1 MLCLVQEVDV
11 YNVNEGIFSS
21 IIRRKIFSGSKMMS
35 EALKEGTTF
44 VYSKNYPTQ
53 VIKIDDRKYI
63 RINDEDID
71 EETLPNLFSTMLG
84 LESYHISET
93 EERLKE
99 SATKN
104 KILDGIDLDKYVAT
118 ELPIVPQEPLSAKD
132 EDTLKEQEEQQAELD
147 EDLLNEDMCD
157 LNEEAKKCEAITQE
171 TVPGGDTDTET
182 TIEEVETAAEQELK
196 EVESHVGKS
205 RFHNLN
211 DLLSVEEVIGVK
223 KTAKQLIKA
232 FRGSRGRDKGVAPTK
247 RVSVKDVA
255 LDRDNVYITK
265 SKQRVG
271 KYIKLNLLIDC
282 SGSMGG
288 EPIKNAVKLVYMF
301 NEIAKTGNLDMN
313 VIYSKTGR
321 SYVVKLPVANSEV
334 LALNSATH
342 GEGLTTNIHKHVEVL
357 QNTNLIC
364 VTDGELTDE
373 PISKDF
379 WSKHRIVS
387 TGVYV
392 LDAENV
398 TDHTG
403 NLNRWF
409 NNSLVRKNVDD
420 LVQTMIRIGL
430 K

>member
-11 YNVNEGIFSS
+11 YNANEAMLSS
-21 IIRRKIFSGSKMMS
+21 IIRRKIFSDSKMMS
-35 EALKEGTTF
+35 ETLREGTTF

-71 EETLPNLFSTMLG
+71 EETLPSLFSTMLG
-84 LESYHISET
+84 LESYHTSET
-93 EERLKE
+93 EERLEE
-99 SATKN
+99 SVTKN
-104 KILDGIDLDKYVAT
+104 RILDGIDLSKYVAA
-118 ELPIVPQEPLSAKD
+118 ELPIVPQKVKPIKE
-132 EDTLKEQEEQQAELD
+132 EEITEEQEAQQTELD
-147 EDLLNEDMCD
+147 EDLLDEDMCD

-171 TVPGGDTDTET
+171 TVPGDNTDTET
-182 TIEEVETAAEQELK
+182 AIEEVEIAAEQELR
-196 EVESHVGKS
+196 EVESHAGKS
-205 RFHNLN
+205 GFYSL
-211 DLLSVEEVIGVK
+211 DALLSVKEITEIK

-232 FRGSRGRDKGVAPTK
+232 FRGSRGKDKRVAPAK

-255 LDRDNVYITK
+255 LDRDSVYITR

-321 SYVVKLPVANSEV
+321 SHVIKLPIANSEV
-334 LALNSATH
+334 LALNEASSA
-342 GEGLTTNIHKHVEVL
+342 EGLTTNIHKHMKIL

-364 VTDGELTDE
+364 ITDGELTDE

-379 WSKHRIVS
+379 WSKHRIIS

-392 LDAENV
+392 LNEENV
-398 TDHTG
+398 TEHTG
-403 NLNRWF
+403 SLDRWF
-409 NNSLVRKNVDD
+409 NNSLVRKNVDE